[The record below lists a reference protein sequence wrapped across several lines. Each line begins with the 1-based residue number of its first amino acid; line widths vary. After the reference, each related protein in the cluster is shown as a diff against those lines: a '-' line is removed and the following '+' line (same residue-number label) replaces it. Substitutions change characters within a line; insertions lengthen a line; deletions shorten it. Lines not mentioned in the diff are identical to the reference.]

1 MNPTA
6 DPAEQPKTSP
16 VAANSPQDGGEP
28 RSDPPDPP
36 EPAERHT
43 ADLTAENARLRHTL
57 QRVRDVYD
65 MQCPVRHDT
74 RYVKGERGAR
84 TAHLWWQK
92 VLGGVLSDHQDAE
105 RRAAST
111 PAQGGYIPGEP
122 IPCTVDT
129 LRVIEPGLSVASIN
143 GAAPEYVMSADW
155 IRRNAHR
162 IQPAD
167 MRAIADWLHQT
178 ADTIER
184 GARQ

>member
-1 MNPTA
+1 MNQAP
-6 DPAEQPKTSP
+6 DPAEQPKTGP
-16 VAANSPQDGGEP
+16 VAANSTQDEGECGSESP
-28 RSDPPDPP
+28 K
-36 EPAERHT
+36 PAERHT
-43 ADLTAENARLRHTL
+43 A
-57 QRVRDVYD
+57 
-65 MQCPVRHDT
+65 
-74 RYVKGERGAR
+74 
-84 TAHLWWQK
+84 
-92 VLGGVLSDHQDAE
+92 VLSDHQDAE

-111 PAQGGYIPGEP
+111 PAQGGYIPGDP

-167 MRAIADWLHQT
+167 MRAVADWLNQT
-178 ADTIER
+178 ADTTER